1 MMLEKHHSTSGNAP
15 DGNDHIPP
23 QNVIHAKNKE
33 QNTQKEQRA
42 VSSDVYK
49 QGLQTVLH
57 SRTSFFCSEF
67 WDSASCTLG

>member
-1 MMLEKHHSTSGNAP
+1 MHRTEMTTFHHKMWYT
-15 DGNDHIPP
+15 
-23 QNVIHAKNKE
+23 AKNKE

-57 SRTSFFCSEF
+57 SHTSFFCSEF